1 MPKTSA
7 NFSVCQ
13 LIHTSAQH
21 NWRVLKSS
29 HSTFLCLGGLSLLAC
44 CKSYSIPNLH
54 TYIPM
59 CVRYICMR
67 ILQYLGRL
75 TLIISFLEK
84 KCKKFFLKE
93 NKEFDEI
100 FENLSFCQNGILKIN
115 YLFIWQTLCQSD
127 QCAIVHVFEWI
138 HHLHSMTPR
147 SHGLVWIHIFIV
159 GPIPLAEV
167 LRVCWHCT
175 HFIGSEEGRYATK
188 LLVVLMTHIK

>member
-13 LIHTSAQH
+13 LIHTSAQQ

-44 CKSYSIPNLH
+44 CQSYSIPNLH
-54 TYIPM
+54 TYIHTYV
-59 CVRYICMR
+59 CVIHMYEY

-84 KCKKFFLKE
+84 KFKKFFLKE

-100 FENLSFCQNGILKIN
+100 FENLSFCRNGILKIN

-127 QCAIVHVFEWI
+127 QCAMVHVFEWI

-147 SHGLVWIHIFIV
+147 SHGRVWIHIFIV
-159 GPIPLAEV
+159 GPIP
-167 LRVCWHCT
+167 
-175 HFIGSEEGRYATK
+175 
-188 LLVVLMTHIK
+188 